1 EVPMK
6 LVRICLAMSKPVVTV
21 KQGKLEGAELKSALG
36 LSYLAFRGIPFAAPP
51 VGNLRFKDPQPP
63 VPWTGIKD
71 ISKDQKYCAPQKEEL
86 APFDIIGDEDCLY
99 LNVYTNS
106 LNQSK
111 PVMFWIHG
119 GAFIVGNSSFSQSRP
134 DYLLAKDVV
143 VVSANHRLGAF
154 GFLNLGHRVA
164 PGNFGLKDVIA
175 ALEWVKENIGNF
187 GGDPNNVTIF
197 GASAGGALVHSLL
210 ISPRAKGLF
219 HKAILHSGTLYCSW
233 VTRDMKNHSAY
244 GFKLVSIL
252 GKDTTDPVEAVEFLR
267 TVPAK
272 DIEMKSFIL
281 VYGVDHDAVAENPV
295 LPQPIEQL
303 FPNDANVPVIIS
315 YSEHEYIMFLKDK
328 SEKTMKDLN
337 QMLYT
342 HVNNLRSSMKLED
355 AEVEKLFE
363 MVKDRYFGGKPI
375 TEETLSN
382 LSKLLSIIYFGS
394 PAMTMLKD
402 RVKRMTAPNYF
413 CVFSYVG
420 NEKTQTDLLVKRQI
434 SGASHV
440 DEMAYLLYLPQ
451 CKIEN
456 PDPPAIGTK
465 DRITLE
471 RMTKMWTNF
480 ARTGDPTSVKDEYVN
495 VTWKPAT
502 SKELCQL
509 IIGDELQLLPLPQ
522 DILFPK

>member
-1 EVPMK
+1 M
-6 LVRICLAMSKPVVTV
+6 TV

-63 VPWTGIKD
+63 LSWTGIKD
-71 ISKDQKYCAPQKEEL
+71 ISKEQKYFAPQKNEF

-99 LNVYTNS
+99 LNVYANS

-119 GAFIVGNSSFSQSRP
+119 GAFILGNSNFCESRP

-143 VVSANHRLGAF
+143 VVSTNHRLGAF
-154 GFLNLGHRVA
+154 GFLNLGHPVA
-164 PGNFGLKDVIA
+164 PGNFGLKDLIA
-175 ALEWVKENIGNF
+175 ALKWVKENIANF

-197 GASAGGALVHSLL
+197 GASAGGALIHSLL
-210 ISPRAKGLF
+210 ASPRAKGLF
-219 HKAILHSGTLYCSW
+219 HKAILHSGTLYCPW
-233 VTRDMKNHSAY
+233 ATRGMKNRTAY
-244 GFKLVSIL
+244 GFKLVSLL

-272 DIEMKSFIL
+272 NIVEAQESILSSEDTKAFTL
-281 VYGVDHDAVAENPV
+281 VYGVDHDKVAENPV

-303 FPNDANVPVIIS
+303 LENDANVPVIIS
-315 YSEHEYIMFLKDK
+315 YVEHEYIMFLKDK
-328 SEKTMKDLN
+328 SEKTIAEIN
-337 QMLYT
+337 RVLYM
-342 HVNNLRSSMKLED
+342 HVNNLKSSMKLED
-355 AEVEKLFE
+355 GEVEKLFE
-363 MVKDRYFGGKPI
+363 MVKDQYFGGKPV
-375 TEETLSN
+375 TEKTLSN
-382 LSKLLSIIYFGS
+382 FSKLISLIYFGI
-394 PAMTMLKD
+394 PALTMLKD
-402 RVKRMTAPNYF
+402 RVKRTTAPNYF

-420 NEKTQTDLLVKRQI
+420 NEKTQTDRLVKRQI

-440 DEMAYLLYLPQ
+440 DDIAYLLYLPK

-471 RMTKMWTNF
+471 RMTRMWTNF
-480 ARTGDPTSVKDEYVN
+480 AKTGDPTSVKDEYVN

-509 IIGDELQLLPLPQ
+509 KIGDELQLLPLPQ
-522 DILFPK
+522 DILFAK

>member
-1 EVPMK
+1 M
-6 LVRICLAMSKPVVTV
+6 RKPIVTV

-51 VGNLRFKDPQPP
+51 VGNLRFKILDIRYLTHHINHRFNCTLMNQDPQPP
-63 VPWTGIKD
+63 LSWTGVKD
-71 ISKDQKYCAPQKEEL
+71 ISKEQKYFAPQKDEF
-86 APFDIIGDEDCLY
+86 APFGIIGDEDCLY

-119 GAFIVGNSSFSQSRP
+119 GAFIVGNSSFCESRP

-164 PGNFGLKDVIA
+164 PGNFGLKDLIA
-175 ALEWVKENIGNF
+175 ALEWVKENIANF

-210 ISPRAKGLF
+210 ASPRARGLF
-219 HKAILHSGTLYCSW
+219 HKGILHSGTLYCPW
-233 VTRDMKNHSAY
+233 TTRGMKNRTTY
-244 GFKLVSIL
+244 GFKLVSFL

-272 DIEMKSFIL
+272 KIVEAQEFILSDIKAFTL
-281 VYGVDHDAVAENPV
+281 VYGVDHDEVAENPV

-303 FPNDANVPVIIS
+303 LENDANVPVIIS

-328 SEKTMKDLN
+328 SERTIAEMN
-337 QMLYT
+337 RTLYT

-355 AEVEKLFE
+355 GEVEKLFE
-363 MVKDRYFGGKPI
+363 MVKDQYFGGKP
-375 TEETLSN
+375 
-382 LSKLLSIIYFGS
+382 
-394 PAMTMLKD
+394 D
-402 RVKRMTAPNYF
+402 RVKRTAAPNYF

-420 NEKTQTDLLVKRQI
+420 NEKTQTDRLVNRQI

-440 DEMAYLLYLPQ
+440 DDIAYLLYLPK

-471 RMTKMWTNF
+471 RMTRMWTNF
-480 ARTGDPTSVKDEYVN
+480 AKTGDPTSVKDEYVN

-509 IIGDELQLLPLPQ
+509 KIGDELQLLPLPQ
-522 DILFPK
+522 DILVAK

>member
-1 EVPMK
+1 MK
-6 LVRICLAMSKPVVTV
+6 LVRTWLTMRKPVVTV
-21 KQGKLEGAELKSALG
+21 QQGKLEGAELKSALG

-51 VGNLRFKDPQPP
+51 VGDLRFKAINRRFINHVLINQDPQPP
-63 VPWTGIKD
+63 LPWTGIKD
-71 ISKDQKYCAPQKEEL
+71 ISKEQKYIAPQKEEL
-86 APFDIIGDEDCLY
+86 APFNIIGDEDCLY

-119 GAFIVGNSSFSQSRP
+119 GAFLVGNSSFCESRP

-154 GFLNLGHRVA
+154 ARIGLVHTKKKKKRKKEIKIRKKTFSSSGFLNLGHRVA
-164 PGNFGLKDVIA
+164 PGNFAVKDIIA
-175 ALEWVKENIGNF
+175 ALEWVKENIANF
-187 GGDPNNVTIF
+187 GGDPDNVTIF

-210 ISPRAKGLF
+210 ISPRA
-219 HKAILHSGTLYCSW
+219 
-233 VTRDMKNHSAY
+233 R
-244 GFKLVSIL
+244 
-252 GKDTTDPVEAVEFLR
+252 
-267 TVPAK
+267 
-272 DIEMKSFIL
+272 
-281 VYGVDHDAVAENPV
+281 
-295 LPQPIEQL
+295 
-303 FPNDANVPVIIS
+303 
-315 YSEHEYIMFLKDK
+315 DK
-328 SEKTMKDLN
+328 SEKTMAEIN
-337 QMLYT
+337 RYLYT

-363 MVKDRYFGGKPI
+363 MIKDQYFDGKPV
-375 TEETLSN
+375 TEETLLN
-382 LSKLLSIIYFGS
+382 FSKLFSLIYFGI
-394 PAMTMLKD
+394 PALTLLKD
-402 RVKRMTAPNYF
+402 RVKRTTAPNYI

-420 NEKTQTDLLVKRQI
+420 NEKTSTDRLVKRQI

-440 DEMAYLLYLPQ
+440 DEIAYLLYLPK

-471 RMTKMWTNF
+471 RITRMWTNF
-480 ARTGDPTSVKDEYVN
+480 AKTGDPTSVKDEYVN

-509 IIGDELQLLPLPQ
+509 KIGDELQLLPLPQ
-522 DILFPK
+522 DILFP